1 MTRLPVVCHRIL
13 PLAVALVLSG
23 CLATGQQ
30 HEEASAEPDPLAAL
44 LDDAEDCISLQ
55 RIDRTEVI
63 DEQTVLFLMR
73 GGEVY
78 ANRLPN
84 RCPGLRRNKT
94 IMYKTSL
101 SQLCNLDVITVLD
114 QLGGGLQRGASCG
127 LGDFVPISEATVELL
142 RQR

>member
-1 MTRLPVVCHRIL
+1 MLPVVCRRAI
-13 PLAVALVLSG
+13 PLVVALALSG
-23 CLATGQQ
+23 CASTGQ
-30 HEEASAEPDPLAAL
+30 EAGDDAAEQDPLAAL
-44 LDDAEDCISLQ
+44 LDDAEDCVPLQ

-63 DEQTVLFLMR
+63 DEQTVLFFMR
-73 GGEVY
+73 GSEVY

-114 QLGGGLQRGASCG
+114 QMGGGLQRGASCG

-142 RQR
+142 REN